1 MARTLLNA
9 ILAMLLLAWGAPA
22 ALAAPA
28 GGQAASQLSQ
38 RLEQWP
44 QWRLPAPLLQ
54 PGTRDLPFP
63 PWFAGNWLLSSEEL
77 PVAAKTGQAAA
88 AGSAASLSP
97 TAEKLEYPVRFRRD
111 GRGRVVGDRAFNARA
126 IGRAL
131 VGDGLQSVRN
141 DPANPNRQ
149 LARLAADRLLESTV
163 VGRLSGSDASGA
175 FLADELSLQVL
186 HAAAAPRVSQVEVL
200 SRWQWHPGKEDGRG
214 WIEAEQWQASYP
226 SPAEGLTAAAR
237 SVSHRRLRL
246 EPRPPGSDPAS

>member
-1 MARTLLNA
+1 
-9 ILAMLLLAWGAPA
+9 MLLLAWVSPP

-28 GGQAASQLSQ
+28 DGQAANQLSQ

-44 QWRLPAPLLQ
+44 QWRLPAPLLR
-54 PGTRDLPFP
+54 PGSRDLSFP
-63 PWFAGNWLLSSEEL
+63 AWFDGSWQLSSEEL
-77 PVAAKTGQAAA
+77 PVGAEPDPVAGSGSGS
-88 AGSAASLSP
+88 GSAAARAP
-97 TAEKLEYPVRFRRD
+97 MAKTLEYPVRFRRN

-131 VGDGLQSVRN
+131 GGDGLQSVRN

-149 LARLAADRLLESTV
+149 LARLAGDRLLESTV

-186 HAAAAPRVSQVEVL
+186 HGAADPRVSQVEIL
-200 SRWQWHPGKEDGRG
+200 SRWRWHPGEAGERG

-226 SPAEGLTAAAR
+226 SPAEGLTPTAR
-237 SVSHRRLRL
+237 SVSQRQLRL
-246 EPRPPGSDPAS
+246 EPQPPEPDPAN